1 MQSIDLGWLGPV
13 YTEYH
18 AHVDWVLLESG
29 KSNKGEVFGRLCLQL
44 VCRHI
49 LPLSAENSAAYDGK

>member
-13 YTEYH
+13 YTEYP
-18 AHVDWVLLESG
+18 AHVDWVLLGSG

-44 VCRHI
+44 VCRHT
-49 LPLSAENSAAYDGK
+49 LRRLAENAAINDGK